1 MLNNAE
7 NNATAMRHLEVLLMR
22 CDPNIT
28 FNHLQNCI
36 RCFPHIINICTF
48 HVILSSTQVPQ
59 EFAKSLGSDAEFL
72 SSNIDDDDDD
82 DDDDNDDDDD
92 DSNGRVS
99 VPEFKLNEGDL
110 DLSVDEA
117 WVTAM
122 KRDPVKH
129 ARRVVQ
135 AICSSDKRKLDF
147 KKLIKD
153 GNESGLFRDQE
164 NRKMGVAQPG
174 IVARCQDTM
183 GLHVPND

>member
-1 MLNNAE
+1 MH
-7 NNATAMRHLEVLLMR
+7 HLEVLLMHR
-22 CDPNIT
+22 DPNIT

-36 RCFPHIINICTF
+36 RCFPHIINICTS
-48 HVILSSTQVPQ
+48 HVILSSTRVPQ
-59 EFAKSLGSDAEFL
+59 EFAKSLGSDTEFL
-72 SSNIDDDDDD
+72 SSNIDDNDD
-82 DDDDNDDDDD
+82 DDDDD

-122 KRDPVKH
+122 KRDPVKR

-135 AICSSDKRKLDF
+135 AIRSSDKRKLDF